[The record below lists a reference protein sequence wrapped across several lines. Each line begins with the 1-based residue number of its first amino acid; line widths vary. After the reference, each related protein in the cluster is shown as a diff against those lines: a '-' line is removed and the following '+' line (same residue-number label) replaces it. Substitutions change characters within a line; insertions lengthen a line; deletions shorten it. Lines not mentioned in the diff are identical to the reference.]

1 MVYNI
6 CIGGLFIVNKKDVLA
21 MLCSNNYYTVDELRY
36 NTKVGKLFSKE
47 ELSVFIALK
56 REMLSEGNSMFI
68 ATTLKSFNSDYIFF
82 CKGGYI
88 SNLLNDYLSI
98 FLNDVKQNKQSLF
111 SRNYEDILESRIFS
125 EIEGTLNIENVPTT
139 HKRIQQICSGVP
151 LSDKNDI
158 IIKNMKTAIDYINN
172 ERPSFNK
179 ENLYKLYCLLSDN
192 CLDDEDK
199 LNGNYYRDDD
209 VTVGGFDGAPVD
221 KIDECM
227 NSLFAFVNTP
237 SIPHTFD
244 ILIPF
249 ICHYYILYVHP
260 YFDYNGRTARMV
272 SYWLSVILDVSE
284 VPVFISEAINETKN
298 NYYKAITNSRI
309 TDNDLTYF
317 LGYIMETSIE
327 YSYIYK
333 NIEEIEKK
341 IGKLGNFLSSTERV
355 YLKKILIHNKDSY
368 FNSKMFMEYIGNN
381 MTRQGALKF
390 LNGFVEY
397 DILQKSSNKKGEAIY
412 KINPEI
418 ITYRYH

>member
-1 MVYNI
+1 
-6 CIGGLFIVNKKDVLA
+6 
-21 MLCSNNYYTVDELRY
+21 
-36 NTKVGKLFSKE
+36 
-47 ELSVFIALK
+47 
-56 REMLSEGNSMFI
+56 
-68 ATTLKSFNSDYIFF
+68 
-82 CKGGYI
+82 
-88 SNLLNDYLSI
+88 
-98 FLNDVKQNKQSLF
+98 
-111 SRNYEDILESRIFS
+111 
-125 EIEGTLNIENVPTT
+125 
-139 HKRIQQICSGVP
+139 VP

-179 ENLYKLYCLLSDN
+179 ENLYKLYCMLSDN

-418 ITYRYH
+418 ITYRYHY